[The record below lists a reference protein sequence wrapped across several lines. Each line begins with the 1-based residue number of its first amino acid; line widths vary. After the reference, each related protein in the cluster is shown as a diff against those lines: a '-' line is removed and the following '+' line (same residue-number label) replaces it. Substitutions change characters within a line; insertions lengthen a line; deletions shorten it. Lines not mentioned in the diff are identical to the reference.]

1 MSSLNHLTASGRN
14 ALSMLALPARHVQQN
29 EESGHDQDAELVSP
43 TTLHRFQDLPIEIRL
58 MIFEIAVREIP
69 AVSRNLNHM
78 DLNPQT
84 QRFTREP
91 MHPLLSVC
99 HESRL
104 TYQKYYQRWGL
115 FSAKSQEGG
124 MRKIKCRSYLY
135 VNFAKDHF
143 RINLCRAWPHTHKKH
158 VAMFTELYETW
169 ELGPGSG
176 SALRHMYRPMFFI
189 SLEENGVGRIRNATV
204 TNKWNWGRPYQ
215 EMEYRSERA
224 VSEPEF
230 LRTVMERMRLGDKR
244 DGTTLDH
251 EDEVQS

>member
-1 MSSLNHLTASGRN
+1 
-14 ALSMLALPARHVQQN
+14 
-29 EESGHDQDAELVSP
+29 
-43 TTLHRFQDLPIEIRL
+43 
-58 MIFEIAVREIP
+58 
-69 AVSRNLNHM
+69 
-78 DLNPQT
+78 
-84 QRFTREP
+84 
-91 MHPLLSVC
+91 
-99 HESRL
+99 
-104 TYQKYYQRWGL
+104 
-115 FSAKSQEGG
+115 